1 WSQRKILAREERN
14 PDDDKVAV
22 QRTDVP
28 AESRQAAGDAR
39 PLSSQQAVGPLSAA
53 ATEPALQ
60 PETSPD
66 VATRAAPAGHG
77 APPTLEDVSLLT
89 PDSDF
94 SSFVARGVAPA
105 VKNAAMKKLFA
116 DPHFNVMDGLDIYID
131 DYTQRE
137 ILPESMMRKMAS
149 SKFLKMFAEEDD
161 AAAQTAD
168 ATLDVATQDARDDT
182 VSQASSE
189 QGDSS
194 EPQSP
199 AEPDADMVSSPDTVR
214 QASPEQDA
222 DAAAVQQTQEARAQ
236 DTPQLSVS
244 PGLPTAFVQV
254 QNHPDATRTSMI

>member
-28 AESRQAAGDAR
+28 AESRQAAGDAP

-66 VATRAAPAGHG
+66 VATRAAPAGQD

-149 SKFLKMFAEEDD
+149 SKFLNMFADEDD
-161 AAAQTAD
+161 AKPQAAD
-168 ATLDVATQDARDDT
+168 ALVDATTLDAQDGEA
-182 VSQASSE
+182 SLASSE
-189 QGDSS
+189 PEDSPDGEPASPADAGAGMVCSS
-194 EPQSP
+194 ESARTALPG
-199 AEPDADMVSSPDTVR
+199 
-214 QASPEQDA
+214 QDA
-222 DAAAVQQTQEARAQ
+222 DAAAVQHTQDEGTQ
-236 DTPQLSVS
+236 GVPQLSVS
-244 PGLPTAFVQV
+244 
-254 QNHPDATRTSMI
+254 